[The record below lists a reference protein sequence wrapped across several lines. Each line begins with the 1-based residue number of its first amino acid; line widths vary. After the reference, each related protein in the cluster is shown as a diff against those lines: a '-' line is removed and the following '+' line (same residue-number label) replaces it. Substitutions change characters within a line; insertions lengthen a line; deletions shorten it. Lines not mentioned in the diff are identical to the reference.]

1 MKANESECT
10 DLALPNKHQEIAIA
24 GMIAIDY
31 NFSFKI
37 LNF

>member
-10 DLALPNKHQEIAIA
+10 GLALPNKHQEIAIA
-24 GMIAIDY
+24 MIAIDY